1 MNMKDAEK
9 ILPPKAFD
17 ETKETFKEFKLT
29 SSQKQKAIKK
39 IVELYRKS
47 CYEPGEAT
55 GVVAAQSIS
64 EPATQLVM
72 RTFHIA
78 GAAEIKVTLG
88 LPRLI
93 EIFDARRT
101 PKIPTMIVYVKKSFN
116 TMKKVQEIA
125 SEIQETLLNDI
136 ADNPSVDLLNMQ
148 IDIPFDF
155 SVMKEKKL
163 TVVKLKKILEENT
176 KTKNLKMKFLKER
189 MTVKPKEELSVKQLQ
204 KLKTKVLKLHVK
216 GVKKVSEVR
225 VSQERNEWVLKTLG
239 SNLGDALLVP
249 GVDQVRTTSN
259 NMHEILK
266 VLGVEAARESI
277 IRFGSETMKAGG
289 LDVDIRHIMLV
300 ADTMTADG
308 IIRPIGR
315 YGVAGIK
322 GSVLA
327 RANFEETIKHLTR
340 AAVRA
345 ETDNLNSIIENVMI
359 NQVVPVGTGLFNLVF
374 KPKSD

>member
-1 MNMKDAEK
+1 
-9 ILPPKAFD
+9 
-17 ETKETFKEFKLT
+17 
-29 SSQKQKAIKK
+29 
-39 IVELYRKS
+39 
-47 CYEPGEAT
+47 
-55 GVVAAQSIS
+55 
-64 EPATQLVM
+64 
-72 RTFHIA
+72 
-78 GAAEIKVTLG
+78 
-88 LPRLI
+88 
-93 EIFDARRT
+93 
-101 PKIPTMIVYVKKSFN
+101 
-116 TMKKVQEIA
+116 
-125 SEIQETLLNDI
+125 
-136 ADNPSVDLLNMQ
+136 
-148 IDIPFDF
+148 
-155 SVMKEKKL
+155 
-163 TVVKLKKILEENT
+163 
-176 KTKNLKMKFLKER
+176 MKFLKER

-225 VSQERNEWVLKTLG
+225 VLQEKNEWVLKTLG

-249 GVDQVRTTSN
+249 GVDQKRTTSN

>member
-9 ILPPKAFD
+9 ILPPKTFD
-17 ETKETFKEFKLT
+17 ETKEAFKEFKLS
-29 SSQKQKAIKK
+29 SSQKQKAIKR

-101 PKIPTMIVYVKKSFN
+101 PKIPTMIVYLKKSFN
-116 TMKKVQEIA
+116 TMKKAHAIA

-163 TVVKLKKILEENT
+163 TVAKLKKILEEDT
-176 KTKNLKMKFLKER
+176 KTKNINMKFLKQR
-189 MTVKPKEELSVKQLQ
+189 MTAKPKEELSVKQLQ
-204 KLKTKVLKLHVK
+204 KLKTKVLKIHIK

-249 GVDQVRTTSN
+249 GVDQIRTTSN

-266 VLGVEAARESI
+266 VLGVEAAREAI
-277 IRFGSETMKAGG
+277 VRFGSETMKAGG

-300 ADTMTADG
+300 ADVMTADG

-340 AAVRA
+340 AAIRA

>member
-116 TMKKVQEIA
+116 TMKKAQEIA

-163 TVVKLKKILEENT
+163 TVVRLKKILEEDR
-176 KTKNLKMKFLKER
+176 KTKNLNIKFLKQR

-289 LDVDIRHIMLV
+289 LDVDVRHIMLV